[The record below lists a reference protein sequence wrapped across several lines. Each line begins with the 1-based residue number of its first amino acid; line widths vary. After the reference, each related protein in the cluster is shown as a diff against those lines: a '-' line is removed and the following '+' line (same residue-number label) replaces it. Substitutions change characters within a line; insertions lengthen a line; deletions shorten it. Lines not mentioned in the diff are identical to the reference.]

1 VRWIFLSCFR
11 TIGGAI
17 VLFVTFHGGS
27 SKGSI
32 NNVYAYATGQGPQKT
47 PLSTSVLNMLYP
59 DQLSE
64 LRGMVLAN
72 NSLYVANGSKK
83 TSNILCFQGSDTS
96 YNLVSTFVC
105 GNLNSVNHPF
115 SLAFDDADHCFVSNQ
130 DTNVV
135 AIFNVGSSGETTTP
149 GPVASYLT
157 GLGLTGTFLDAT
169 FVASKNGNLPNVPPT
184 PTLQK
189 GQGGLDVAITGEGKD
204 EKVQNSVRDVAY
216 ANGILFVVDEPG
228 GCVRMYNS
236 SDGSYYGKSSAL
248 KSPTHLLIVGQTIYV
263 TAGTQIWSSP
273 LPPDSSSPTLDFT
286 SIFSTTL
293 GNIAGLAFDQ
303 ATPANSYVAIR
314 TSNPPQILMCDSN
327 LQDPVQFTICT
338 DSPEF
343 VLYVPD

>member
-1 VRWIFLSCFR
+1 M
-11 TIGGAI
+11 
-17 VLFVTFHGGS
+17 LFVTFHGGS
-27 SKGSI
+27 SEGSI
-32 NNVYAYATGQGPQKT
+32 NEIYAYTTGSGPQTT

-64 LRGMVLAN
+64 LRAMVLAN
-72 NSLYVANGSKK
+72 DFLYVANGSKR
-83 TSNILCFQGSDTS
+83 TSNILCFQGSGTA

-115 SLAFDDADHCFVSNQ
+115 SLVFDGAGHCFVSNQ

-135 AIFNVGSSGETTTP
+135 AVFNVGSSGETTTP

-169 FVASKNGNLPNVPPT
+169 FVASKVGTLPNVPPA
-184 PTLQK
+184 PTLEK
-189 GQGGLDVAITGEGKD
+189 GQGGLDVTTTGTGKD
-204 EKVQNSVRDVAY
+204 EKVQHSVRDVGF

-228 GCVRMYNS
+228 GCVRMYDPS
-236 SDGSYYGKSSAL
+236 TGEYHGKSSGVL
-248 KSPTHLLIVGQTIYV
+248 KSPTHLLIQGTTIYV
-263 TAGTQIWSSP
+263 TAGSEIWSGA
-273 LPPDSSSPTLDFT
+273 LPTDPSNPTLSFT

-293 GNIAGLAFDQ
+293 GAVAGLAFDQ
-303 ATPANSYVAIR
+303 ASPPNSYVAIR
-314 TSNPPQILMCDSN
+314 TSNPQILICDSQ
-327 LQDPVQFTICT
+327 LQNPVQFTTCT